1 MHQLIKL
8 ALLKHPDFPGANSN
22 TTAREKQNMTV
33 TWLQNQ
39 ITKKDRNQK
48 YFTSEHQLSKDSN
61 QKRDLINK
69 QIDNKLLKSQWLF
82 QWFKFTQKLLMQEN
96 LEVARVGLNLKF
108 GSTLNQLQAIG
119 TKGNYWGNA
128 PQ

>member
-1 MHQLIKL
+1 
-8 ALLKHPDFPGANSN
+8 
-22 TTAREKQNMTV
+22 
-33 TWLQNQ
+33 
-39 ITKKDRNQK
+39 
-48 YFTSEHQLSKDSN
+48 
-61 QKRDLINK
+61 
-69 QIDNKLLKSQWLF
+69 
-82 QWFKFTQKLLMQEN
+82 MQEN